1 MAVERY
7 HHIERRGTQW
17 AVRAQGSTRDA
28 RVFQTR
34 QEAVEFARQLDYPG
48 EEKLVFPGLRERS
61 RAFSVA
67 ACLPYPPV
75 FDVEAI
81 ALQVFCTIALQAF
94 GDDAVRFCEVVGLSG
109 EELGRVW
116 LCEEVAAE
124 TARLLRDLSV
134 VVAELLTVYEP
145 EAVPEWL
152 QGRAPGEL
160 KTPMEWLREGNLA
173 EVLSQINASATG
185 AYS

>member
-7 HHIERRGTQW
+7 HHVERRGTQW

-28 RVFQTR
+28 RVFRTR
-34 QEAVEFARQLDYPG
+34 QEAVEFARQLDDPG
-48 EEKLVFPGLRERS
+48 EEFVFHVKGGD
-61 RAFSVA
+61 FSLTA
-67 ACLPYPPV
+67 KRPYPV
-75 FDVEAI
+75 FDAEAI
-81 ALQVFCTIALQAF
+81 APMVFCAIAMQGF
-94 GDDAVRFCEVVGLSG
+94 GDDAVRFREMVGLSE

-116 LCEEVAAE
+116 ICGDVAPE
-124 TARLLRDLSV
+124 TVRLLRDLSV

-173 EVLSQINASATG
+173 EVLNQINASATG

>member
-1 MAVERY
+1 
-7 HHIERRGTQW
+7 
-17 AVRAQGSTRDA
+17 
-28 RVFQTR
+28 VFPTR
-34 QEAVEFARQLDYPG
+34 QEAVEFARRLDRPG
-48 EEKLVFPGLRERS
+48 KEELVFHGLPTRN
-61 RAFSVA
+61 RASSMT
-67 ACLPYPPV
+67 ACLPSPPV

-81 ALQVFCTIALQAF
+81 APNVFCAIAMQGF
-94 GDDAVRFCEVVGLSG
+94 GDDAARFCEVVGLSE

-116 LCEEVAAE
+116 LCEEVAPE

-173 EVLSQINASATG
+173 EVLNQINASATG

>member
-1 MAVERY
+1 MERHY
-7 HHIERRGTQW
+7 HVERRGTQW
-17 AVRAQGSTRDA
+17 AVRAQGSTRDS

-34 QEAVEFARQLDYPG
+34 QEAVEFVRQLAYPG
-48 EEKLVFPGLRERS
+48 DETLVVPGLRGRS
-61 RAFSVA
+61 RPFSLA

-75 FDVEAI
+75 FDVDAIAPGVFCRI
-81 ALQVFCTIALQAF
+81 ALQGF
-94 GDDAVRFCEVVGLSG
+94 GDDVVRFCEVVGLSE
-109 EELGRVW
+109 EELGRVL
-116 LCEEVAAE
+116 LCEEVAPE

-134 VVAELLTVYEP
+134 VVADLLTVYEP

-173 EVLSQINASATG
+173 EVLNQINASATG

>member
-1 MAVERY
+1 
-7 HHIERRGTQW
+7 
-17 AVRAQGSTRDA
+17 
-28 RVFQTR
+28 VFQTR
-34 QEAVEFARQLDYPG
+34 QEAVEFARQLDRPEEDRLVYRGAPIQSRTPFRATSLSYPSS
-48 EEKLVFPGLRERS
+48 PS
-61 RAFSVA
+61 S
-67 ACLPYPPV
+67 

-81 ALQVFCTIALQAF
+81 TPRVFCTIAMQGF
-94 GDDAVRFCEVVGLSG
+94 GDDAARFCEVVGLSW
-109 EELGRVW
+109 EELDRVW
-116 LCEEVAAE
+116 LCEDVAPE

-173 EVLSQINASATG
+173 EVLNQINASATG

>member
-1 MAVERY
+1 
-7 HHIERRGTQW
+7 
-17 AVRAQGSTRDA
+17 
-28 RVFQTR
+28 VFETR
-34 QEAVEFARQLDYPG
+34 QEAVEFARELDRPG
-48 EEKLVFPGLRERS
+48 EEELVVYGLHMRTRPS
-61 RAFSVA
+61 
-67 ACLPYPPV
+67 L

-81 ALQVFCTIALQAF
+81 APMVFCVIAMQGF
-94 GDDAVRFCEVVGLSG
+94 GDDAVRFREVVGLSE

-116 LCEEVAAE
+116 LCQEVAPE

-134 VVAELLTVYEP
+134 VVTELLTVYEP

-173 EVLSQINASATG
+173 EVLNQINSSATG